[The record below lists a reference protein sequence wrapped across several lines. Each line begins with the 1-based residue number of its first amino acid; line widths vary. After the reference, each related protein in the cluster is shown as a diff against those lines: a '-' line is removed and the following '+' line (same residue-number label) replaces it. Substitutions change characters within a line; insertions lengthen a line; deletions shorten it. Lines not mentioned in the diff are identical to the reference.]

1 MLYDKTNPKSIE
13 TYGKNMIGRTFE
25 DIAANPVNYN
35 IIASTKF
42 IKESVAETTD
52 SYIANHGKKSYKGGL
67 GTLVEECYFG
77 YKANSD
83 AQPDFP
89 EAGVELKVT
98 PYKETNKGLA
108 AKERLVL
115 TKINY
120 MDIVK
125 EVDFKH
131 SHLWFK
137 SHLILLVWYL
147 HQINNLKSTID
158 YVQLFT
164 PPDEDLKII
173 IEDYNKIVAKIKDG
187 KAHELSEG
195 DTLYLG
201 ACTKG
206 ATSKDRSP
214 QPFSEIPAKPRAFS
228 FKNSYMTYVLNN
240 YIVPGKTVYEP
251 ILKESINDFEAFV
264 INKISE
270 YAGKSVEELC
280 DIFKINDSK
289 AKNLQSMLAFRILG
303 VSGNHAAEFEKAGI
317 VVKAIR
323 IAKNGKIKESMSFP
337 TIKYDEL
344 ALETWEN
351 STFGNYLRDT
361 RFFFVIYEEDAAGTL
376 HLKRCMFWN
385 IPYKDLEG
393 NVRYVWQEMHDIV
406 ANGDI
411 TLSRGRG
418 NTIENNFPKASVN
431 PVSHVRPHAQNRE
444 DTAPL
449 PSGTKVNTTE
459 EGLWPYTDRY
469 TKHCFWLN
477 NSYILDQIKHNS

>member
-1 MLYDKTNPKSIE
+1 
-13 TYGKNMIGRTFE
+13 
-25 DIAANPVNYN
+25 
-35 IIASTKF
+35 
-42 IKESVAETTD
+42 
-52 SYIANHGKKSYKGGL
+52 
-67 GTLVEECYFG
+67 
-77 YKANSD
+77 
-83 AQPDFP
+83 
-89 EAGVELKVT
+89 
-98 PYKETNKGLA
+98 
-108 AKERLVL
+108 
-115 TKINY
+115 
-120 MDIVK
+120 MDIVN
-125 EVDFKH
+125 EEDFNH

-137 SHLILLVWYL
+137 SRLILLVWYL
-147 HQINNLKSTID
+147 HQINKLQSTID

-164 PPDEDLKII
+164 PPDEDLEII
-173 IEDYNKIVAKIKDG
+173 IEDYNKIVTKIKDG

-240 YIVPGKTVYEP
+240 YIIPGKTTYEH
-251 ILKESINDFEAFV
+251 IVKGHTTNFENYV
-264 INKISE
+264 VDKISE
-270 YAGKSVEELC
+270 YAGKTIDELC
-280 DIFKINDSK
+280 DIFNIANRTS
-289 AKNLQSMLAFRILG
+289 KNLQSMLAFKILG

-317 VVKAIR
+317 AVKAIR

-361 RFFFVIYEEDAAGTL
+361 RFFFVIYEEDENATL

-385 IPYKDLEG
+385 IPYEDLEG
-393 NVRYVWQEMHDIV
+393 NVKDVWQEMHDIV
-406 ANGDI
+406 ANGKI

-431 PVSHVRPHAQNRE
+431 PVSHVRPHARDRE
-444 DTAPL
+444 DTAQL
-449 PSGTKVNTTE
+449 PPDTKVNTTE
-459 EGLWPYTDRY
+459 TGLWPYSDRY

-477 NSYILDQIKHNS
+477 NSYILEQIKNNP